1 MWFVSLLVILC
12 AKGFVSLAKQSGV
25 PFIQPFT
32 FPSDVIKGQSVTVTC
47 AVADGSGTFDF
58 RWAKDGQPLTDQP
71 LTRIQTFEEY
81 SLLFLKAVD
90 SARSGNYTCFVIN
103 TGGSANHTAQLVV
116 FERPEWNVLPDDA
129 EVVYGSD
136 LRMDCSATGI
146 PPPKIQWTKVS
157 SETTGGR
164 HRTMLNGS
172 MILIDVHSDDG
183 GEYECSA
190 SNGIGENIKKTV
202 TVIVHVP
209 PQFHESY
216 HLQKARSGHSA
227 VLRCD
232 VTGDSPIKVKWNKE
246 YMDNTDSRYKI
257 QETPLPNGLLSE
269 LYISRVLRKD
279 AGVYV
284 CSATNSYGKQDKSI
298 KLLVLEPPASPSNIL
313 IKQIERTEATVE
325 WTIPYAGN
333 SPITRFVI
341 QFWRDTG
348 STPKLEEESVESD
361 KNSHILTGLRPGTS
375 YVVRVIADN
384 EFGSSTPSVPIRF
397 NTAEDT
403 PSGYPTDLSVY
414 PSGPNELII
423 RWKAPAPDQRNGA
436 IQGYELGYREY
447 DSMESYSM
455 VPYTYREAP
464 LGPSVSQEYVLDRLK
479 DNTEYEIVVRAYN
492 RAGKGPTSVPVV
504 GKTREI
510 GTLEAPDLWVESTTA
525 TSISLRWSGNN
536 DFKSGT
542 LRHILHYRAEGNKWT
557 EKSIP
562 STYQDGYVLT
572 DLEENT
578 SYYLYIQA
586 ISGLEQSKPSGTV
599 SSKTSDPSFE
609 RSSMTQMQEVSHQTT
624 LVICLSVVT
633 SCVVIVCVIA
643 GACVYVT
650 RVTARS
656 GFKRDGHALSEFG
669 EQHASSR
676 STPLSRHTSNFRY
689 VDPNS
694 RPLLW
699 CSTPAPPNDYPSPY
713 ATLPLRPTPI
723 SKRWQSED
731 GMSPAVSER
740 SESLINQRVE
750 VPEDKISN
758 NRE

>member
-12 AKGFVSLAKQSGV
+12 AKGFVSLSKLGGV

-32 FPSDVIKGQSVTVTC
+32 FPNDVIKGQSVTVTC

-81 SLLFLKAVD
+81 SLLFLKSVD
-90 SARSGNYTCFVIN
+90 SSRSGNYTCFVIN

-116 FERPEWNVLPDDA
+116 YERSEWNVLPDDA

-157 SETTGGR
+157 SESTGGR

-190 SNGIGENIKKTV
+190 SNGIGESIRKTV

-232 VTGDSPIKVKWNKE
+232 VTGDSPIKVKWSKE

-298 KLLVLEPPASPSNIL
+298 KLLVLA
-313 IKQIERTEATVE
+313 
-325 WTIPYAGN
+325 
-333 SPITRFVI
+333 
-341 QFWRDTG
+341 
-348 STPKLEEESVESD
+348 
-361 KNSHILTGLRPGTS
+361 
-375 YVVRVIADN
+375 
-384 EFGSSTPSVPIRF
+384 
-397 NTAEDT
+397 
-403 PSGYPTDLSVY
+403 PSGYPTDLTVY

-479 DNTEYEIVVRAYN
+479 DDTEYEIVVRAYN

-504 GKTREI
+504 GKTKEI
-510 GTLEAPDLWVESTTA
+510 GTLESPDLWVESTTA

-542 LRHILHYRAEGNKWT
+542 LRHILHYRAEGNKWM

-562 STYQDGYVLT
+562 STYQDSYVLT

-578 SYYLYIQA
+578 LYYLYIQA
-586 ISGLEQSKPSGTV
+586 VSGLEQSKPSGTV

-624 LVICLSVVT
+624 LVISLSVVI